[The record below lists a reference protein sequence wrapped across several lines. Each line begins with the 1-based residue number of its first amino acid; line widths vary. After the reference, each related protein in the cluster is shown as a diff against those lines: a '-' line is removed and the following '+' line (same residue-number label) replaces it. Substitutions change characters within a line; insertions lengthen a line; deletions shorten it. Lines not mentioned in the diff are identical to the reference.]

1 MSEKVLLVD
10 DEPLVLEGYRRVLR
24 KEFDVTLAVGG
35 EKGLAELQQSGPF
48 AVVLSDLRMPGM
60 DGNEFLSRVGQIA
73 PNTIRMMLTGN
84 ADVDAFIHAVNQG
97 KIFRFLA
104 KPTTAEDL
112 TLALRACIEQYRLV
126 LSEKELL
133 EKTLFGAVQVLT
145 EVLSLVNPVAFG
157 KSNRVRNYVS
167 HIARRLSVTHSWEF
181 EVAAMLCQ
189 LGCVTLTPETMES
202 VHMGQVL
209 SPEEQHRYNSH
220 PVVARD
226 LLTRIPR
233 LGPVAEMIS
242 RQNEAASAAAGT
254 NAKSPARLGAQ
265 ALKIGLAFDQLLSQG
280 VGHHEAID
288 QLLKNPSEYDRAI
301 VSLLSDLHIAA
312 STMELHQVKL
322 ADLRIGMVLD
332 EDLRSSYGLLLVGKG
347 QEVTA
352 ALVAR
357 IRSFLAKGTLSGEVR
372 ALVPTACAEK
382 QTAANAG
389 AD

>member
-1 MSEKVLLVD
+1 MAVD
-10 DEPLVLEGYRRVLR
+10 R
-24 KEFDVTLAVGG
+24 
-35 EKGLAELQQSGPF
+35 
-48 AVVLSDLRMPGM
+48 
-60 DGNEFLSRVGQIA
+60 N
-73 PNTIRMMLTGN
+73 
-84 ADVDAFIHAVNQG
+84 
-97 KIFRFLA
+97 RFG
-104 KPTTAEDL
+104 AEDL

-233 LGPVAEMIS
+233 LEAVAEMIPGKTRLHPQPQAQTQS
-242 RQNEAASAAAGT
+242 PPPASA
-254 NAKSPARLGAQ
+254 
-265 ALKIGLAFDQLLSQG
+265 LK
-280 VGHHEAID
+280 
-288 QLLKNPSEYDRAI
+288 PSR
-301 VSLLSDLHIAA
+301 
-312 STMELHQVKL
+312 
-322 ADLRIGMVLD
+322 
-332 EDLRSSYGLLLVGKG
+332 
-347 QEVTA
+347 
-352 ALVAR
+352 
-357 IRSFLAKGTLSGEVR
+357 
-372 ALVPTACAEK
+372 
-382 QTAANAG
+382 
-389 AD
+389 